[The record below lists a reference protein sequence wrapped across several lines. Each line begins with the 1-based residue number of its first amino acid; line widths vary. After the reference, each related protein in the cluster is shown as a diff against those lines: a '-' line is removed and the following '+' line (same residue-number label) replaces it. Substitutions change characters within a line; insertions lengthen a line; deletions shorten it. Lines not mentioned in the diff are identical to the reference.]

1 MESKMHL
8 RSSVIQVLCLAS
20 KACKLVYSRAWKL
33 VVLAHCIAGTVHP
46 QAMQASVCCD
56 GVEVSSMC
64 CELVWVGWSALV
76 L

>member
-33 VVLAHCIAGTVHP
+33 VVLPHCIAPTLHRWHR
-46 QAMQASVCCD
+46 AST
-56 GVEVSSMC
+56 SHAS
-64 CELVWVGWSALV
+64 
-76 L
+76 